1 MNTKTR
7 IKILGLL
14 RELVDRTLSR
24 EFTSKKEFSIA
35 RYVTLIKMLTC
46 FLIISTSLIIFYNFY
61 KFYHLIEFLKET
73 QTENCGCML
82 VPIAEVS
89 HILDLLHFLGVY
101 YEILLAIIILF
112 LEVISDKYGLSTV
125 INSPNIFTLI
135 KKITENLSSDKN
147 ISNYT
152 NSKFYNNIINR
163 LMQDNYSSN
172 GDFLETTMIAIFSYI
187 LYIIISI
194 SIYFKINL
202 FILVV
207 YGISLS
213 IPLFMFIISLL
224 RPPFKLL
231 YEFIINAQYIRKIS
245 MFKYARTIRKI
256 FYSFIIINVVLM
268 LYTIKTILHSD
279 LNLENNLIFT
289 IILIFQ
295 QLSLMSSIYMIT
307 ISLFPSE
314 EKKSFATFYD
324 SYIESLIVDLTS
336 SRKETLDLHVKEL
349 IIGLFIAANLY
360 NNYYLI
366 IDEHDMLHL
375 TSYVLSKYRLEE
387 RRKREGK
394 ITVNLEI
401 ITLNSLLLVLSLF
414 AFDKIRRGEL
424 DIEGVHKY
432 VGEPSYSI
440 IKRVILES
448 YNVLEDVFN
457 NTLQNK
463 IIDLENIAVIT
474 TLLSVA
480 FPKYIIIKT
489 KTY

>member
-1 MNTKTR
+1 
-7 IKILGLL
+7 
-14 RELVDRTLSR
+14 
-24 EFTSKKEFSIA
+24 
-35 RYVTLIKMLTC
+35 
-46 FLIISTSLIIFYNFY
+46 
-61 KFYHLIEFLKET
+61 
-73 QTENCGCML
+73 ML
-82 VPIAEVS
+82 VPIAEIS

-101 YEILLAIIILF
+101 YEILLAVIILF

-152 NSKFYNNIINR
+152 NSKFYNNIINK

-172 GDFLETTMIAIFSYI
+172 GDFLEATMIAIFSYI

-245 MFKYARTIRKI
+245 MFKYARIIRKI
-256 FYSFIIINVVLM
+256 FFGLIIINVVL
-268 LYTIKTILHSD
+268 TFKTILHSD
-279 LNLENNLIFT
+279 FNLENNLIFI
-289 IILIFQ
+289 IILIVQ
-295 QLSLMSSIYMIT
+295 QLSLMFSIYMIT
-307 ISLFPSE
+307 ISLFPSK
-314 EKKSFATFYD
+314 EKKSFTTFYD

-375 TSYVLSKYRLEE
+375 TSYVLSKHRLEE
-387 RRKREGK
+387 SRKQEGK

-414 AFDKIRRGEL
+414 AFDKVRRGEL

-463 IIDLENIAVIT
+463 IIDLENIAIIT

-489 KTY
+489 KIY